1 MDKIPEN
8 SMTYDLIH
16 KPLILWAY
24 MYILSV
30 LGVFCKYYFNFKDS
44 SEAMIVTYLLFMV
57 ILIMFK
63 FYEWKSTRDIL
74 KDDDLNWESRKY
86 LLDYNHDL
94 YYKDKKMIYFK
105 LAIIIIFTFLIGLNA
120 AFSEKLSLV
129 DFTSYILTTFGI
141 SIYSLHLLLYDED
154 GDNLIYNSFYGFLI
168 NSIIVLFLLIFKFN
182 FGIFTA
188 IFNIIM
194 GHINNFFILSL
205 TVILLGATFS
215 LVAFTYYMVLDD
227 KDNSKFE
234 MRSIGEKFFISTLF
248 AMFFLI
254 IVFVIS
260 MYCTHSSIL
269 LLGNINFIEKSSFIM
284 VNIFV
289 ILLFLFLYTL
299 IISLKYLLT
308 GVFSS
313 LNNLPFKF

>member
-1 MDKIPEN
+1 MDKMAKN
-8 SMTYDLIH
+8 SMLYDLIH

-30 LGVFCKYYFNFKDS
+30 LGVFCKYYFNVKDS
-44 SEAMIVTYLLFMV
+44 SIVLIVTYLLFMA

-63 FYEWKSTRDIL
+63 SFEWKSSRNIF
-74 KDDDLNWESRKY
+74 KDDDLDWESRKY

-94 YYKDKKMIYFK
+94 YYEDKKMVYFK
-105 LAIIIIFTFLIGLNA
+105 LAIIIIFTFLIGLGS
-120 AFSEKLSLV
+120 AFSDKLSLV

-168 NSIIVLFLLIFKFN
+168 NSILVLFLLIFKFN

-188 IFNIIM
+188 IFNIVM
-194 GHINNFFILSL
+194 DHINNFFILSL

-227 KDNSKFE
+227 EDNNKIE
-234 MRSIGEKFFISTLF
+234 MKSIGEKFFISTLF

-254 IVFVIS
+254 IVFVLS
-260 MYCTHSSIL
+260 LYCTHSSIL
-269 LLGNINFIEKSSFIM
+269 SLGNINFIEKSSFIT

-289 ILLFLFLYTL
+289 ILLFSFLYTL
-299 IISLKYLLT
+299 IISLKYLLI